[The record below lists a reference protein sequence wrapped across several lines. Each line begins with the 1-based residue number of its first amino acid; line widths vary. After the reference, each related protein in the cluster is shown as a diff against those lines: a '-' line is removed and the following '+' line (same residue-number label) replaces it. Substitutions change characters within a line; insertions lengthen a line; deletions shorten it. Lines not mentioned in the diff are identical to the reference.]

1 MENKTLQATFTAA
14 AAAFV
19 IYCNTLAVPL
29 IILVIAMLV
38 DYITG
43 ITAAYIS
50 RDLSSKLGLKG
61 IIKKISYMAL
71 VAVAMGADYLIYGG
85 FSAVNIQ
92 INYDLWFS
100 VLVTIWLIINEMIS
114 ILENLVKIGVPVP
127 GFLTKL
133 ISRLKTEADKEKQ

>member
-43 ITAAYIS
+43 ITAAYIN

>member
-19 IYCNTLAVPL
+19 VYCNTLAVPL

-43 ITAAYIS
+43 ITSAYIN
-50 RDLSSKLGLKG
+50 RELSSKVGLRG
-61 IIKKISYMAL
+61 IVKKISYMAL

-85 FSAVNIQ
+85 FSAINIQ

-100 VLVTIWLIINEMIS
+100 VLVTIWLVINEMIS
-114 ILENLVKIGVPVP
+114 ILENLVKIGVPIP

-133 ISRLKTEADKEKQ
+133 IGKLKTEADKENE

>member
-43 ITAAYIS
+43 ITAAYIN

-85 FSAVNIQ
+85 FPNIK
-92 INYDLWFS
+92 S
-100 VLVTIWLIINEMIS
+100 
-114 ILENLVKIGVPVP
+114 
-127 GFLTKL
+127 
-133 ISRLKTEADKEKQ
+133 